1 MTMHSLPV
9 SPLRLRH
16 ATRALADLIV
26 VPLRELSQELSDT
39 LRRRR
44 GARALYALDDRT
56 LADIG
61 IYRGAIP
68 AAVRGIER
76 RGTNPRNRR

>member
-1 MTMHSLPV
+1 MHSLPV
-9 SPLRLRH
+9 SLLRLRH
-16 ATRALADLIV
+16 ATRALTDLIV
-26 VPLRELSQELSDT
+26 VPLRELSWTLSNT

-68 AAVRGIER
+68 AVVRGVER
-76 RGTNPRNRR
+76 RGTNYRNRR